1 MDILLI
7 LLIFGVRGFKRE
19 VGMKVRDFLCS
30 SRIHFFRYHDSI
42 KEACVVFSDLK
53 IDASTVVDENGALIG
68 LFTKNHVFKAV
79 KNGISMDT
87 PVGELMT
94 KNVIYGHPDDNVEDR
109 FYFMHGFLPVVEDG
123 KAVGIIAIPDFV
135 KTYHDS
141 YKVTRNLMD
150 SVLNSFS
157 NFVISVGKDGKIN
170 LVNRAAESGLG
181 MSESELIGKN
191 FTDIFP
197 DLDISDVLIS
207 GKIPGVEKVT
217 IKGRPFINRRYPV
230 WMESKIIGVVLVFQ
244 DIADLETIVNE
255 LESVKELNKDL
266 DAIIESSSDGI
277 FVCDGDANVLRI
289 NKAYEKISELNTTGF
304 YGRNMRDLVANGTY
318 SQSVTLLVIE
328 KRDTVSIV
336 QKTSSGKS
344 LLATGKPVFDE
355 SGEIFRVVT
364 SVRDI
369 TDLYHIQQTLEE
381 TQKMTEEYRKELDS
395 LRIKS
400 VKNIDG
406 MIIGS
411 EMMNELVDTAI
422 RLAKV
427 DSTIMITGES
437 GTGKDLVAG
446 IIHKYSQRENEPFI
460 KVNCGAIPANLLESE
475 LFGYEDGAFTGA
487 RRGGKPGYFEL
498 ADKGTI
504 FLDEIGELPYELQA
518 KLLRVLQ
525 HKEFSRVGGNKFRQ
539 VDVRILT
546 ATNRDL
552 LEMVSE
558 KQFREDL
565 YYRLNVVPI
574 IIPSLRERGE
584 DIPFITA
591 YYLKLFNDSYNMT
604 KRFSSEVMDAFE
616 RYSWPGNIR
625 ELRNLVERLVVMC
638 PDNVITP
645 ADLPSNICSEA
656 ECIEQAGGGIR
667 VNEVMPLKD
676 AIENVEKQLITKAY
690 EKYNSTREM
699 AKYLKISAPSIVRR
713 AAKYGITKNGPFQK

>member
-1 MDILLI
+1 
-7 LLIFGVRGFKRE
+7 
-19 VGMKVRDFLCS
+19 MKVRDFLCS
-30 SRIHFFRYHDSI
+30 SRIHFFKYSDSI
-42 KEACVVFSDLK
+42 KVACIVFNDLK
-53 IDASTVVDENGALIG
+53 IDASAVVDDNGVMIG
-68 LFTKNHVFKAV
+68 LFTKNHIFKAI
-79 KNGISMDT
+79 KNGVNLST
-87 PVGELMT
+87 PVGEIMT
-94 KNVIYGHPDDNVEDR
+94 RNVVAGHPDDNVEDR
-109 FYFMHGFLPVVEDG
+109 FYFKHGYLPVVENG
-123 KAVGIIAIPDFV
+123 KAVGVISIPDFV

-141 YKVTRNLMD
+141 YKVARNLMD

-157 NFVISVGKDGKIN
+157 NFIISVGQDRRIN
-170 LVNRAAESGLG
+170 LVNRAAETGMGL
-181 MSESELIGKN
+181 SESELVGRN
-191 FTDIFP
+191 FSDIFP
-197 DLDISDVLIS
+197 GIDITQVLLN
-207 GKIPGVEKVT
+207 GQVPPVQKVT
-217 IKGRPFINRRYPV
+217 INEHPFINRRYPI
-230 WMESKIIGVVLVFQ
+230 WLEGSIIGAVSVFQ
-244 DIADLETIVNE
+244 DIADLEMIVSE
-255 LESVKELNKDL
+255 LESVKELNRDL

-289 NKAYEKISELNTTGF
+289 NKAYETISELDTSGF
-304 YGRNMRDLVANGTY
+304 YGKNMRDLVANGTY
-318 SQSVTLLVIE
+318 SKSVTLLVLE
-328 KRDTVSIV
+328 KRETVSII

-355 SGEIFRVVT
+355 KGNILRVVT

-369 TDLYHIQQTLEE
+369 TDLHRIQQTLEE

-406 MIIGS
+406 LVIGS
-411 EMMNELVDTAI
+411 DKMNAMVDVAI
-422 RLAKV
+422 RLARV

-446 IIHKYSQRENEPFI
+446 IIHKYSQRENQPFI

-487 RRGGKPGYFEL
+487 RKGGKPGYFEM
-498 ADKGTI
+498 ADKGTL

-525 HKEFSRVGGNKFRQ
+525 HKEFNRVGGQKFRQ

-552 LEMVSE
+552 LEMVNE
-558 KQFREDL
+558 KKFREDL
-565 YYRLNVVPI
+565 YYRLNVVPLN
-574 IIPSLRERGE
+574 IPPLRERRE

-591 YYLKLFNDSYNMT
+591 FYLKLFNESYKMT

-616 RYSWPGNIR
+616 KYSWPGNIR

-638 PDNVITP
+638 PDDVITP
-645 ADLPSNICSEA
+645 ADLPKNICTEA
-656 ECIEQAGGGIR
+656 KCEDQAAGIR
-667 VNEVMPLKD
+667 VNEVMPLRD
-676 AIENVEKQLITKAY
+676 ALEIVEKQLISRAY
-690 EKYNSTREM
+690 ENFHSTREM
-699 AKYLKISAPSIVRR
+699 AKHLKISAPSIVRR